1 MYAIGLFLSGVIS
14 IYTLLCFVRIF
25 ITWIPNMQ
33 YTAFGRFLSSMCDP
47 YLNLFRRIPFLRAG
61 AIDFSPTLALLS
73 LAALSTIVSS
83 IMSVGRITIS
93 GILVMIVSLVWSC
106 VQSILGFLIL
116 ILVIRLIALLISQN
130 YSSPFWDILDRTMTP
145 FIYRIAGTFSRTTLP
160 FKTAIII
167 SLVMLVLLTA
177 GGNVVINL
185 LVNVLR
191 QIPL

>member
-73 LAALSTIVSS
+73 LAALSS
-83 IMSVGRITIS
+83 IMSVERITIS
-93 GILVMIVSLVWSC
+93 GILVMIVSLVWGC

-116 ILVIRLIALLISQN
+116 ILVIRLIALLISRN